1 MNTAWAITLPMIAVM
16 CSALIPWT
24 EETRMNASA
33 NVGDQTIPI
42 LPSRSIAQTLTFYRA
57 LGFAGEAHPH
67 DAGYAILRRG
77 DVELHFFA
85 HPDLDPAA
93 CYAGCYLRVTD
104 VDGVYAA
111 MRAAALP
118 AQGIP
123 RIDPVGDKP
132 WGMREFAIVDESGNL
147 LRIGQVIA
155 AG

>member
-1 MNTAWAITLPMIAVM
+1 
-16 CSALIPWT
+16 
-24 EETRMNASA
+24 MNASA
-33 NVGDQTIPI
+33 NVGDHTIPI

-57 LGFAGEAHPH
+57 LGFTGDAHPH

-104 VDGVYAA
+104 VDAVYAA

-118 AQGIP
+118 ARGIP
-123 RIDPVGDKP
+123 RIDPVGDKS